1 MPKNAS
7 SRRNQSTPVSTL
19 LRQSRLQQDSAPL
32 LSSGLA
38 VLQNMVLYL
47 QLDASMDENA
57 ILRNQTHLV
66 GEWIPSHFD
75 TTQSRVCEF
84 SQSTLGLA
92 LSLSR
97 WICTAATPSCPLP
110 PRTFLLY
117 ELGEASCDVEM
128 HHEAPN
134 CNLHRGGQDIRSLR
148 RIGRID

>member
-75 TTQSRVCEF
+75 VVDEVRS
-84 SQSTLGLA
+84 
-92 LSLSR
+92 
-97 WICTAATPSCPLP
+97 
-110 PRTFLLY
+110 
-117 ELGEASCDVEM
+117 
-128 HHEAPN
+128 HE
-134 CNLHRGGQDIRSLR
+134 D
-148 RIGRID
+148 